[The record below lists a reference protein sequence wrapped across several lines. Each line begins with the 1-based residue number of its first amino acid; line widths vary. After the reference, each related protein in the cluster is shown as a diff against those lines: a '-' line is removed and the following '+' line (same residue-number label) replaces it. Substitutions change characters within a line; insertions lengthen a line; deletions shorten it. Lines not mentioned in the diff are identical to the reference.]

1 MSIKNLLHFKY
12 LPAVKILMVGFLVW
26 GLSDLAFSQMD
37 HSSHSG
43 MSAPTKPLIA
53 CQGSGLDCAN
63 AATPFLTG
71 SGKLLLAWTGGG
83 VVSVAQS
90 EDLGKTFSAAVKI
103 AEHGKTL
110 DAGSDARPQIVSD
123 SQGTVF
129 LAYAFFKDSNWNAQ
143 INTARSVDG
152 GASFTTPESLI
163 QDGSSQRFPSV
174 LIRPDGSIFITWI
187 DKRLVAAAKQGG
199 AKKLGGSIA
208 YSFSSDQGRTFQ
220 VERIANENSCEC
232 CRIGASLDAAYDPV
246 IIYRAIFPGGIR
258 DHATQIIASRGT
270 EPIRRVSDDQWKTD
284 ACPHHGPS
292 IAVAQSGKMH
302 VAWFTQGETRSG
314 VFYAN
319 SSNQGRSYTKPTRIG
334 ADGANISRP
343 YLLVLGNT
351 VYLVWKEFNGKSS
364 TVFLK
369 QSMDDGGTWSTPQA
383 ISETSGYSDHP
394 LLISQGNV
402 VFLSWLTRV
411 DGYQFI
417 KIGPP
422 Q

>member
-1 MSIKNLLHFKY
+1 
-12 LPAVKILMVGFLVW
+12 
-26 GLSDLAFSQMD
+26 MD

-43 MSAPTKPLIA
+43 AGASKKPA
-53 CQGSGLDCAN
+53 NSCSSYGLDCAN
-63 AATPFLTG
+63 AATPFLG
-71 SGKLLLAWTGGG
+71 RDGKLLLAWTGGG

-90 EDLGKTFSAAVKI
+90 DDLGKTFSTAVKI
-103 AEHGKTL
+103 AEHGKSL

-123 SQGTVF
+123 SQGKVF

-152 GASFTTPESLI
+152 GATFTTPESLI
-163 QDGSSQRFPSV
+163 QDSSSQRFPSV
-174 LIRPDGSIFITWI
+174 LIRPDGSIFIAWI
-187 DKRLVAAAKQGG
+187 DKRLVAAAKQGSV
-199 AKKLGGSIA
+199 KKLGGSIA

-220 VERIANENSCEC
+220 GERIANESSCEC
-232 CRIGASLDAAYDPV
+232 CRIGTALDAAYDPV

-258 DHATQIIASRGT
+258 DHATQIITSRGA

-292 IAVAQSGKMH
+292 IAVSSSGKIH

-319 SSNQGRSYTKPTRIG
+319 SSNQGRSYAKPTRIG
-334 ADGANISRP
+334 ADGANVSRP
-343 YLLVLGNT
+343 YLLVVGNT

-364 TVFLK
+364 TVYLK
-369 QSMDDGGTWSTPQA
+369 QSIDDGSTWSPPQA

-394 LLISQGNV
+394 LLVSQGDA
-402 VFLSWLTRV
+402 VFLSWLTRI